1 MQKGRMIAAIAVAVV
16 VAGGAAIGGLTARLS
31 GAVGQI
37 DAAAELQGREANAR
51 SSTFP
56 EAQVTAPQSAAPALS
71 AVAELSAVSELSA
84 VPEPAAQTSLPSP
97 VDAFLAARADLER
110 RAAVGPGQPN
120 GAALSAADIAGL
132 LARDPQFQSALLDLA
147 RDPDPEVRR
156 EATRFLAGVDG
167 GGEPTVTE

>member
-1 MQKGRMIAAIAVAVV
+1 MIAAVAVAVV

-37 DAAAELQGREANAR
+37 DAAAELPGREADAR

-56 EAQVTAPQSAAPALS
+56 EAQVTAPVSAAPA
-71 AVAELSAVSELSA
+71 LSAVSELSA

-97 VDAFLAARADLER
+97 VDAFLAARAELER

-167 GGEPTVTE
+167 GDEPTVTE